1 MKPRYYSA
9 TIRRD
14 LNKQS
19 QGLNV
24 GISGGAV
31 GRGVVGQSS
40 HQNYDYRY
48 LTIIAGTL
56 SDAMQIA
63 RSNCRTDE
71 EVTSVDLQSDDVI
84 VDSGLDLGND

>member
-1 MKPRYYSA
+1 MKPKYYSA

-24 GISGGAV
+24 GISGGNIV
-31 GRGVVGQSS
+31 RGPTAS

-56 SDAMQIA
+56 NDAMQIA
-63 RSNCRTDE
+63 RANCKTDE
-71 EVTSVDLQSDDVI
+71 EVTAIDLQSDDVI
-84 VDSGLDLGND
+84 VDSGLDLGAD